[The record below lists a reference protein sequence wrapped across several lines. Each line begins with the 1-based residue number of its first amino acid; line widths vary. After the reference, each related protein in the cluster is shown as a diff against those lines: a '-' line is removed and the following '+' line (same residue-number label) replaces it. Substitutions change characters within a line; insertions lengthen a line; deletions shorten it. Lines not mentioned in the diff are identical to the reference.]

1 VKLTEQNNKL
11 LRLLAKLIATS
22 KNSLVLA
29 VGCHDIGQLVKQV
42 PQTRAYFSLYV
53 WVWCL
58 MNRLVQSLGAK
69 TRIMELMGHS
79 DPDVRYEALSTVQL
93 LMSGQF
99 L

>member
-1 VKLTEQNNKL
+1 M
-11 LRLLAKLIATS
+11 
-22 KNSLVLA
+22 
-29 VGCHDIGQLVKQV
+29 KQV
-42 PQTRAYFSLYV
+42 PQAIAYRPMYIFLIS
-53 WVWCL
+53 
-58 MNRLVQSLGAK
+58 RQIQSLGVK

>member
-1 VKLTEQNNKL
+1 MF
-11 LRLLAKLIATS
+11 
-22 KNSLVLA
+22 
-29 VGCHDIGQLVKQV
+29 HKQERNDPLDGINV
-42 PQTRAYFSLYV
+42 RQIQT
-53 WVWCL
+53 
-58 MNRLVQSLGAK
+58 LGAK

>member
-1 VKLTEQNNKL
+1 MILDNLSNRFRKLDRTPRNLLKL
-11 LRLLAKLIATS
+11 K
-22 KNSLVLA
+22 
-29 VGCHDIGQLVKQV
+29 VGA
-42 PQTRAYFSLYV
+42 RS
-53 WVWCL
+53 
-58 MNRLVQSLGAK
+58 VQGLGAK